1 MRMPLGLEGVRIYI
15 APCGLGYGH
24 VTRCQVIAREL
35 QRRGCRLLFSTY
47 LEGVD
52 YLRGYGYRVV
62 EVPPMSMET
71 DAMGQIDL
79 RRSAAKGL
87 IPVIP
92 RFLHQVGVELEYMRA
107 FKPNL
112 VISDTRLSPIYAARI
127 LGLPII
133 LILNQFQLIVPRS
146 RRFFTLSRIADG
158 GLLTLIG
165 WGWSRSD
172 LILIPDLPE
181 PYTISLDSLR
191 IPRAYRGKVRFIG
204 AILPVQPSEVG
215 GVEELRRQLD
225 AEDRF
230 LIYASISG
238 PMRERL
244 PLIEALTKIFEE
256 FPDEFR
262 IVMSMGM
269 IGGGSKPMRRGPL
282 ILIPWIEDRFRYL
295 KACDLVVS
303 RAGHETILQ
312 SICYGKPQI
321 LIPTPGHTEQYANAR
336 RAREL
341 GVAEVLEQF
350 QLSTDRLLHLIK
362 GMLRDEAYLEKL
374 GEMSTLTELGGGVER
389 ALEAVEELLSHPT

>member
-1 MRMPLGLEGVRIYI
+1 LRMPSGLRGARVYI

-24 VTRCQVIAREL
+24 VSRCHVIAEEL
-35 QRRGCRLLFSTY
+35 RRRGCDLLFSTY

-52 YLRGYGYRVV
+52 YLRGYGHRVL
-62 EVPPMSMET
+62 ESPSMSMET

-92 RFLHQVGVELEYMRA
+92 RFLYQVGVETGYLRA
-107 FKPNL
+107 YRPDV
-112 VISDTRLSPIYAARI
+112 VISDTRLSPVFAAKL
-127 LGLPII
+127 LGVPTL

-158 GLLTLIG
+158 ALLTLIG
-165 WGWSRSD
+165 RGWALSD
-172 LILIPDLPE
+172 VILIPDLPE

-191 IPRAYRGKVRFIG
+191 IPRAYRKRVRFIG
-204 AILPVQPSEVG
+204 AILPLQPGEVEG
-215 GVEELRRQLD
+215 AEELRAVLE
-225 AEDRF
+225 AEDRA

-238 PMRERL
+238 PRRERL
-244 PLIEALTKIFEE
+244 PLIEELTKVFEA
-256 FPDEFR
+256 FPDDYR
-262 IVMSMGM
+262 VVMSLGM
-269 IGGGSKPMRRGPL
+269 VGGDSRPMRRGPL
-282 ILIPWIEDRFRYL
+282 TLIPWIEDRFRYL

-350 QLSTDRLLHLIK
+350 TLSRDRLLRTIRR
-362 GMLRDEAYLEKL
+362 MLSREAY
-374 GEMSTLTELGGGVER
+374 GERLRSMASEVEMGGGVER
-389 ALEAVEELLSHPT
+389 ALEAVEELLEA

>member
-1 MRMPLGLEGVRIYI
+1 MPQGLEGARIYI

-24 VTRCQVIAREL
+24 VTRCHVIAREL

-52 YLRGYGYRVV
+52 YLRSYGYRVV

-158 GLLTLIG
+158 GLLTLVGRG
-165 WGWSRSD
+165 WYRSD
-172 LILIPDLPE
+172 LMLIRNLPE
-181 PYTISLDSLR
+181 PYTISHDSLR
-191 IPRAYRGKVRFIG
+191 IPRA
-204 AILPVQPSEVG
+204 
-215 GVEELRRQLD
+215 
-225 AEDRF
+225 
-230 LIYASISG
+230 
-238 PMRERL
+238 
-244 PLIEALTKIFEE
+244 
-256 FPDEFR
+256 
-262 IVMSMGM
+262 
-269 IGGGSKPMRRGPL
+269 
-282 ILIPWIEDRFRYL
+282 
-295 KACDLVVS
+295 
-303 RAGHETILQ
+303 
-312 SICYGKPQI
+312 
-321 LIPTPGHTEQYANAR
+321 
-336 RAREL
+336 
-341 GVAEVLEQF
+341 
-350 QLSTDRLLHLIK
+350 
-362 GMLRDEAYLEKL
+362 
-374 GEMSTLTELGGGVER
+374 
-389 ALEAVEELLSHPT
+389 

>member
-1 MRMPLGLEGVRIYI
+1 LRMPSLKGARIYI

-24 VTRCQVIAREL
+24 VTRCHVIAREL
-35 QRRGCRLLFSTY
+35 QRRECHILFSTY

-52 YLRGYGYRVV
+52 YLRGYGYSVV
-62 EVPPMSMET
+62 ESPSMSMET
-71 DAMGQIDL
+71 DAIGQIDL

-87 IPVIP
+87 IPIIP
-92 RFLHQVGVELEYMRA
+92 RFLYQVGMELEYMRA
-107 FKPNL
+107 YRPDL
-112 VISDTRLSPIYAARI
+112 VISDTRLSPIFAARL
-127 LGLPII
+127 LGLPVI

-146 RRFFTLSRIADG
+146 RKFFTLSRIADG
-158 GLLTLIG
+158 ALLTLIG
-165 WGWSRSD
+165 WGWALSD
-172 LILIPDLPE
+172 VILVPDLPE

-191 IPRAYRGKVRFIG
+191 IPRAYRGRVRFIG
-204 AILPVQPSEVG
+204 AILPLQPSEVK
-215 GVEELRRQLD
+215 GVEDLRRELD

-238 PMRERL
+238 PRKERL
-244 PLIEALTKIFEE
+244 PLIETLIKIFEG

-262 IVMSMGM
+262 VVMSMGM
-269 IGGGSKPMRRGPL
+269 VGGGSKPVRRGPL
-282 ILIPWIEDRFRYL
+282 TIIPWIEDRFRCL

-341 GVAEVLEQF
+341 GVAEVLEQLE
-350 QLSTDRLLHLIK
+350 LSTERLLELVK
-362 GMLRDEAYLEKL
+362 RMLGDQGYLEKL
-374 GEMSTLTELGGGVER
+374 GEMSSLIELGGGVKR
-389 ALEAVEELLSHPT
+389 ALEAVKELLS